1 MEAGRPNPKEKSLN
15 HSTAAAYSGLSRI
28 KLFLA
33 LSRTPHALLDLATP
47 ALAAML
53 WLGKIPPPPIVIL
66 GFLTAFAGYT
76 AVYALND
83 LVDYRVDREKIQ
95 KCGLPCSDH
104 DLDAVYVRHPLAQGM
119 LSLKEGILW
128 TAAWA
133 GIALIGA
140 LLLNPVCAL
149 VFLVGCLAESLY
161 CLMLRVSYLRILVSG
176 VVKTAGG
183 IAAVFAVEPNPSF
196 GFLLVLFLW
205 LLSWEIGGQNVP
217 NDLADLDQDRD
228 LLARTVPVH
237 FGANDASRIVL
248 YSLAAAIG
256 FSMVLFWVTPAGLGF
271 LYLPGALIAGS
282 ILLLLPARRLAEHQT
297 APQASALFNRASYY
311 PLAMLLVVLISS
323 MV

>member
-1 MEAGRPNPKEKSLN
+1 MEASRTNPKEKSLN
-15 HSTAAAYSGLSRI
+15 HTDAAANSGLSRF

-47 ALAAML
+47 ALGAML
-53 WLGKIPPPPIVIL
+53 WLGRIPPPQIVIL

-83 LVDYRVDREKIQ
+83 LVDYRLDWEKIQ

-133 GIALIGA
+133 VIALLGA

-149 VFLVGCLAESLY
+149 VFLLGCLAEAVY
-161 CLMLRVSYLRILVSG
+161 CLMFRVSYLRILVSG

-183 IAAVFAVEPNPSF
+183 IAAVFAVEPNPSV

-205 LLSWEIGGQNVP
+205 LICWEIGGQNVP

-228 LLARTVPVH
+228 LQARTLPVH

-256 FSMVLFWVTPAGLGF
+256 FSIVLFWVTPAGLGL

-282 ILLLLPARRLAEHQT
+282 FMLLLPARRLAESQA

-311 PLAMLLVVLISS
+311 PLAMLIIVLIST

>member
-1 MEAGRPNPKEKSLN
+1 L
-15 HSTAAAYSGLSRI
+15 GL
-28 KLFLA
+28 
-33 LSRTPHALLDLATP
+33 
-47 ALAAML
+47 
-53 WLGKIPPPPIVIL
+53 
-66 GFLTAFAGYT
+66 LTAFAGYT

-104 DLDAVYVRHPLAQGM
+104 DLDAVYVRHPLAQGL

-128 TAAWA
+128 TMGWAA
-133 GIALIGA
+133 IALIGA

-149 VFLVGCLAESLY
+149 VFLVGCLAESVY

-183 IAAVFAVEPNPSF
+183 IAGVFAVAPDPSF
-196 GFLLVLFLW
+196 GFLLTLFLW
-205 LLSWEIGGQNVP
+205 LLSWEVGGQNVP

-237 FGANDASRIVL
+237 FGTYGASRIVL

-256 FSMVLFWVTPAGLGF
+256 LSMALFWVTPTKLSF
-271 LYLPGALIAGS
+271 LYLPGALIVGS
-282 ILLLLPARRLAEHQT
+282 FLLLLPAGRLVENQAA
-297 APQASALFNRASYY
+297 APASALFNRASYY
-311 PLAMLLVVLISS
+311 PLTMLLIVLLSA
-323 MV
+323 MG

>member
-1 MEAGRPNPKEKSLN
+1 MNHTTAEAN
-15 HSTAAAYSGLSRI
+15 SGFSRI

-47 ALAAML
+47 ALGAML
-53 WLGKIPPPPIVIL
+53 WLGKIPSPPIFIL

-83 LVDYRVDREKIQ
+83 LVDYRLDREKIQ

-119 LSLKEGILW
+119 LTLKEGILW
-128 TAAWA
+128 TFGWA
-133 GIALIGA
+133 VIALLGA

-149 VFLVGCLAESLY
+149 VFLVGCLAEAVY
-161 CLMLRVSYLRILVSG
+161 CLMFRVSYLRILVSG

-183 IAAVFAVEPNPSF
+183 IAAVFAVEPNPPF

-205 LLSWEIGGQNVP
+205 LLCWEVGGQNVP

-228 LLARTVPVH
+228 LSARTVPVH
-237 FGANDASRIVL
+237 FGAEDASKIAL
-248 YSLAAAIG
+248 YSLIAAMG
-256 FSMVLFWVTPAGLGF
+256 FSLVLFWVTPAALGSI
-271 LYLPGALIAGS
+271 YLPGALIAGAF
-282 ILLLLPARRLAEHQT
+282 LLLLPARRLYESHST
-297 APQASALFNRASYY
+297 PRASALFNRASYY
-311 PLAMLLVVLISS
+311 PLAMLFVVLLSS

>member
-1 MEAGRPNPKEKSLN
+1 V
-15 HSTAAAYSGLSRI
+15 
-28 KLFLA
+28 
-33 LSRTPHALLDLATP
+33 LDMATP
-47 ALAAML
+47 ALGALL
-53 WLGKIPPPPIVIL
+53 WLGRIPSPRIVIL
-66 GFLTAFAGYT
+66 GLLTAFAGYT

-104 DLDAVYVRHPLAQGM
+104 DLDAVYVRHPLAQGL
-119 LSLKEGILW
+119 LSLKEGVLW
-128 TAAWA
+128 TMGWAA
-133 GIALIGA
+133 IALIGA

-149 VFLVGCLAESLY
+149 VFLVGCLAESVY

-183 IAAVFAVEPNPSF
+183 IAAVFAVEPNPSL

-237 FGANDASRIVL
+237 FGTHGASRIVL
-248 YSLAAAIG
+248 YSLATAIG
-256 FSMVLFWVTPAGLGF
+256 LSMALFWVTPTRLSF
-271 LYLPGALIAGS
+271 LYLPGALLAGS
-282 ILLLLPARRLAEHQT
+282 FLLLLPARRLVERQA

-311 PLAMLLVVLISS
+311 PLTMFIVVLISS
-323 MV
+323 MGR